1 MFILLFI
8 FAAFAA
14 FPRRVTVIICALA
27 LWPHTQ
33 THHPQSDRGK
43 GGGRPAH
50 MCDHRAWQHFGLIE
64 VNPWLALTIFYAW
77 LPFAIPRSPFPVPRS
92 HSLPCDS
99 FRFDSF
105 SISLL
110 LLMLLL
116 CPLNLRHKTQSGK
129 QTNKQANRH
138 IDKQTNKQNRR
149 ANIFIKSPATTPMR
163 KASPFACFL
172 CCDSA
177 QLETPNW
184 ILEVGYCVRVVGGV
198 VEGATGYGN
207 TCLRTFYANFSLWE
221 AESESRIRNE
231 ACGMRH
237 WTGLSWTLYTCAHI
251 HTYAMYCEF
260 ALYLHMAEV
269 SKLRS
274 KLNNRNELESH
285 VACGMWVLLVS

>member
-1 MFILLFI
+1 M
-8 FAAFAA
+8 A
-14 FPRRVTVIICALA
+14 PIC
-27 LWPHTQ
+27 H
-33 THHPQSDRGK
+33 
-43 GGGRPAH
+43 
-50 MCDHRAWQHFGLIE
+50 
-64 VNPWLALTIFYAW
+64 
-77 LPFAIPRSPFPVPRS
+77 SPFPVPRS

-149 ANIFIKSPATTPMR
+149 ANIFIKSPTTTPMR
-163 KASPFACFL
+163 KASPSTFL
-172 CCDSA
+172 PRLPLCA
-177 QLETPNW
+177 VTLRNW
-184 ILEVGYCVRVVGGV
+184 RPQTGYLRLARLAGGV
-198 VEGATGYGN
+198 VEGASGYGN

-221 AESESRIRNE
+221 GESESRIRNE

-237 WTGLSWTLYTCAHI
+237 WTGLSWTLYTCT
-251 HTYAMYCEF
+251 HTHTHMLCTVCGATEF

-285 VACGMWVLLVS
+285 VACEFSWLVSCWKGNWVGEGDLKRDEDVANII

>member
-1 MFILLFI
+1 MHGSHL
-8 FAAFAA
+8 
-14 FPRRVTVIICALA
+14 
-27 LWPHTQ
+27 
-33 THHPQSDRGK
+33 
-43 GGGRPAH
+43 
-50 MCDHRAWQHFGLIE
+50 
-64 VNPWLALTIFYAW
+64 
-77 LPFAIPRSPFPVPRS
+77 PFPVPRS

-149 ANIFIKSPATTPMR
+149 ANIFIKSPTTTPMR

-184 ILEVGYCVRVVGGV
+184 ILEVGYCVRVVGGR
-198 VEGATGYGN
+198 GRRGN
-207 TCLRTFYANFSLWE
+207 WVRE
-221 AESESRIRNE
+221 H
-231 ACGMRH
+231 M
-237 WTGLSWTLYTCAHI
+237 
-251 HTYAMYCEF
+251 F
-260 ALYLHMAEV
+260 ADILC
-269 SKLRS
+269 K
-274 KLNNRNELESH
+274 
-285 VACGMWVLLVS
+285 LLVVGRRKRIPNSE